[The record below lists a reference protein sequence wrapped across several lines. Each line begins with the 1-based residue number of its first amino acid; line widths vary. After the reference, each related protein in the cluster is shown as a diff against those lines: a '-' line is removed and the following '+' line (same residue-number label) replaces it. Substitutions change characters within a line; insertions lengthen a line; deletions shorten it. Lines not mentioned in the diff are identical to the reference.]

1 MKRSYKG
8 FINTVS
14 SIEMILAIFILVSV
28 AANAIH
34 LITLF
39 GELINISSFEVSY
52 ELFEGLLA
60 HVLLL
65 VIGLELA
72 MMLVNHTTSAV
83 IEVML
88 YAVARK
94 MLIYTHSTYE
104 MLAGVVALAGIFVIR
119 KYLYCSEIG
128 KVKDCVMDGKEP
140 VKSLN
145 NLIGSNIPEE
155 FGKNVA
161 DMIKCLSPDKKI
173 NKGDIFQVSNVELE
187 VLEEEEGYP
196 EKIKITELED
206 N

>member
-1 MKRSYKG
+1 MKRGSNG
-8 FINTVS
+8 FMKMVF
-14 SIEMILAIFILVSV
+14 SIEMLLAVFILVSV
-28 AANAIH
+28 AASGVQ
-34 LITLF
+34 LIMHF
-39 GELINISSFEVSY
+39 RDMVFVQPFEISY
-52 ELFEGLLA
+52 DLFEGLLA
-60 HVLLL
+60 HILLL

-128 KVKDCVMDGKEP
+128 KVTDCVMSGKDT

-145 NLIGSNIPEE
+145 NLTGANIPEQ
-155 FGKNVA
+155 FGKSVS
-161 DMIKCLSPDKKI
+161 DMLRCLAPSKKI
-173 NKGDIFQVSNVELE
+173 TKGDTFQVSNIELE
-187 VLEEEEGYP
+187 VLEEEEGLP
-196 EKIKITELED
+196 GKIKVTELGHS
-206 N
+206 